1 MLSFDLVSIDVYWS
15 VLPSMYAKFANFKL
29 FLTVRL
35 GDIPSKLCRDLDFW
49 VHSYISRGKPPDGD
63 LLYEILLY
71 KLIFG
76 HLLNKTS

>member
-1 MLSFDLVSIDVYWS
+1 MENDDNPKNEDKPKNEDDPKI
-15 VLPSMYAKFANFKL
+15 
-29 FLTVRL
+29 RL